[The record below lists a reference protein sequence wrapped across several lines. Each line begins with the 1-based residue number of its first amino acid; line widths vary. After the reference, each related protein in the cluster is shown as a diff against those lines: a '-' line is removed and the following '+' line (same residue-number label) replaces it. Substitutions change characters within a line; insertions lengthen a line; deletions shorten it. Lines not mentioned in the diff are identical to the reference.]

1 MYEESSEVKTKRRR
15 PSALPGIT
23 SLVLVMFML
32 GLLSLTYLGFQGL
45 SKSLVESSS
54 LDVYFK
60 DSCTESQVKDL
71 ETALKKE
78 KWYKSSHFVSRE
90 EGMKEMAQSNDSA
103 FMQYVELNALPLSLE
118 LYFKAEFASAAQ
130 LEKVSSDLQKM
141 QIVESVVYQKNLL
154 ESVNS
159 NIAKI
164 HLTLLGITLVFVII
178 AIGLIHNSTRLNI
191 FANRF
196 IIKSMQLVGAT
207 HGFIIR
213 PIIGKF
219 IAYALIAFPISLVML
234 FGALNVI
241 HYIWSG
247 FGSIAEITGFIEPL
261 EAAICLSAT
270 LLCGILIAAGSAWF
284 STRKYLRSKIENLY

>member
-1 MYEESSEVKTKRRR
+1 MPEETELKTKRRR

-45 SKSLVESSS
+45 SKSLVESNS
-54 LDVYFK
+54 LDIYFT
-60 DSCTESQVKDL
+60 DSCTENQVMALDN
-71 ETALKKE
+71 ELKKE
-78 KWYKSSHFVSRE
+78 KWYKSSRFVSRE
-90 EGMKEMAQSNDSA
+90 DGLKEMANSNDPA

-118 LYFKAEFASAAQ
+118 LYFKAEFASSTQ
-130 LEKVSSDLQKM
+130 IEKVSAELQKM
-141 QIVESVVYQKNLL
+141 PIVESVVYQKNLL
-154 ESVNS
+154 ETVND
-159 NIAKI
+159 NVAKI
-164 HLTLLGITLVFVII
+164 QLTLLGLTVILVII

-219 IAYALIAFPISLVML
+219 VLYAIIAFPISLLLL
-234 FGALNVI
+234 FGALRGVQ
-241 HYIWSG
+241 YVWSG
-247 FGSIAEITGFIEPL
+247 FGSLTEFARFIEPQHAVIYL
-261 EAAICLSAT
+261 AGTAIS
-270 LLCGILIAAGSAWF
+270 GILIAAGSAWF

>member
-1 MYEESSEVKTKRRR
+1 MSEVAEVKTKRRR
-15 PSALPGIT
+15 PSALPGIS
-23 SLVLVMFML
+23 SLALVMFML

-54 LDVYFK
+54 LDIYFT
-60 DSCTESQVKDL
+60 DSCSENQVKAL

-78 KWYKSSHFVSRE
+78 KWFKSSHFVSRE
-90 EGMKEMAQSNDSA
+90 EGMKEMAAGNDSA
-103 FMQYVELNALPLSLE
+103 FMKYVELNALPLSLE
-118 LYFKAEFASAAQ
+118 LYFKAEFASAPH
-130 LEKVSSDLQKM
+130 LEKVSAELKKM
-141 QIVESVVYQKNLL
+141 SIVESVVYQKNLL

-159 NIAKI
+159 NVAKI
-164 HLTLLGITLVFVII
+164 QLSLLGLTLVFIII
-178 AIGLIHNSTRLNI
+178 AIGLIHNSTRLSI

-219 IAYALIAFPISLVML
+219 IVYALIAFPISLLML
-234 FGALNVI
+234 FGALRGV

-247 FGSIAEITGFIEPL
+247 FGSVAEITEFIEPL
-261 EAAICLSAT
+261 QGVVCIAGT
-270 LLCGILIAAGSAWF
+270 LCCGILIAAGSAWF

>member
-71 ETALKKE
+71 ETGLKKE

-159 NIAKI
+159 NVAKI

-219 IAYALIAFPISLVML
+219 IVYALIAFPISLVML
-234 FGALNVI
+234 FGALNGI

-261 EAAICLSAT
+261 EASVCLSAT

>member
-1 MYEESSEVKTKRRR
+1 MSEEEAIKTKKRR
-15 PSALPGIT
+15 PSALPGIS
-23 SLVLVMFML
+23 SLALVMFML

-54 LDVYFK
+54 LDIYFK
-60 DSCTESQVKDL
+60 DSCTEDQVKAL
-71 ETALKKE
+71 ENELKKE
-78 KWYKSSHFVSRE
+78 KWYKSSRFISRE
-90 EGMKEMAQSNDSA
+90 EGMKEMAASNDSA

-130 LEKVSSDLQKM
+130 LESISGRLQKL
-141 QIVESVVYQKNLL
+141 QIIESVIYQKNLL
-154 ESVNS
+154 ETVNS
-159 NIAKI
+159 NVAKI
-164 HLTLLGITLVFVII
+164 QLTLLGLTLIFVVI

-219 IAYALIAFPISLVML
+219 IGYACIAFPISLVML
-234 FGALNVI
+234 FGAFRGIN
-241 HYIWSG
+241 YIWSG
-247 FGSIAEITGFIEPL
+247 FGSISEITAFIAPSQ
-261 EAAICLSAT
+261 AAFCMAGT

>member
-1 MYEESSEVKTKRRR
+1 MSEVTEIKSKRRR
-15 PSALPGIT
+15 PSALPGII
-23 SLVLVMFML
+23 SLALVMFML

-60 DSCTESQVKDL
+60 DSCTSEQVKSL
-71 ETALKKE
+71 EQELSRE
-78 KWYKSSHFVSRE
+78 KWYKNSRFVSRE
-90 EGMKEMAQSNDSA
+90 EGMKEMAESNDPA

-118 LYFKAEFASAAQ
+118 LFFKAEFASAPQ
-130 LEKVSSDLQKM
+130 LEKVAEKLRQLPL
-141 QIVESVVYQKNLL
+141 VESVVYQKNLL
-154 ESVNS
+154 ESVND
-159 NIAKI
+159 NVAKVQ
-164 HLTLLGITLVFVII
+164 LTLLGLTCIFVII

-219 IAYALIAFPISLVML
+219 ILYALIAFPISLIML
-234 FGALNVI
+234 FGAMKGI
-241 HYIWSG
+241 HTIWDG
-247 FGSIAEITGFIEPL
+247 LGSIAEIAGFIEPL
-261 EAAICLSAT
+261 QAAVCLTAT
-270 LLCGILIAAGSAWF
+270 ALCGILIAAGSAWF

>member
-1 MYEESSEVKTKRRR
+1 MPEETELKTKRRR

-45 SKSLVESSS
+45 SKSLVESNS
-54 LDVYFK
+54 LDIYFT
-60 DSCTESQVKDL
+60 DSCTENQVMALDN
-71 ETALKKE
+71 ELKKE
-78 KWYKSSHFVSRE
+78 KWYKSSRFVSRE
-90 EGMKEMAQSNDSA
+90 DGLKEMANSNDPA

-118 LYFKAEFASAAQ
+118 LYFKAEFASATQ
-130 LEKVSSDLQKM
+130 IEKVSAELQKM
-141 QIVESVVYQKNLL
+141 PIVESVVYQKNLL
-154 ESVNS
+154 ETVND
-159 NIAKI
+159 NVAKI
-164 HLTLLGITLVFVII
+164 QLTLLGLTVIFVII

-219 IAYALIAFPISLVML
+219 VLYAIIAFPISLLLL
-234 FGALNVI
+234 FGALRGVQ
-241 HYIWSG
+241 YVWSG
-247 FGSIAEITGFIEPL
+247 FGSLTEFARFIEPQHAVIYL
-261 EAAICLSAT
+261 AGTAIS
-270 LLCGILIAAGSAWF
+270 GILIAAGSAWF

>member
-1 MYEESSEVKTKRRR
+1 MSEEFEVKSKRRK
-15 PSALPGIT
+15 PSSLPGIT

-32 GLLSLTYLGFQGL
+32 GLFSLSYLGFQGL

-54 LDVYFK
+54 LDVYFH
-60 DSCTESQVKDL
+60 DSFSEAQVRELDNS
-71 ETALKKE
+71 LKKE
-78 KWYKSSHFVSRE
+78 KWYKTSRFVSRE
-90 EGMKEMAQSNDSA
+90 EGMKELAETSDPA

-118 LYFKAEFASAAQ
+118 LYFKAEFATAQ
-130 LEKVSSDLQKM
+130 ELEMVSEKLKKM
-141 QIVESVVYQKNLL
+141 PMVESVIYQKNLM
-154 ESVNS
+154 ESVNDNVS
-159 NIAKI
+159 KI
-164 HLTLLGITLVFVII
+164 QLTLLGITLIFVFIS
-178 AIGLIHNSTRLNI
+178 IGLIHNSTRLNI

-219 IAYALIAFPISLVML
+219 VMYAIIAFPISLLLL
-234 FGALNVI
+234 FGVLKGI

-247 FGSIAEITGFIEPL
+247 FGTIANIAGFINPWQ
-261 EAAICLSAT
+261 AVICLSAT
-270 LLCGILIAAGSAWF
+270 AFCGILIAAGSAWF

>member
-1 MYEESSEVKTKRRR
+1 MTEEAEVKTKRRR
-15 PSALPGIT
+15 PSAVPGIS
-23 SLVLVMFML
+23 SLALVMFML
-32 GLLSLTYLGFQGL
+32 GLLSLTHLGFKGL

-54 LDVYFK
+54 LDIYFK
-60 DSCTESQVKDL
+60 DSCTEAQVKTL
-71 ETALKKE
+71 ENDLKKE
-78 KWYKSSHFVSRE
+78 KWYKSSRFISRE
-90 EGMKEMAQSNDSA
+90 EGMKEMAASNDSA
-103 FMQYVELNALPLSLE
+103 FMQYLELNALPLSLE

-130 LEKVSSDLQKM
+130 LESVSARLQKL
-141 QIVESVVYQKNLL
+141 QIVESVVYQKNLV
-154 ESVNS
+154 ESVN
-159 NIAKI
+159 NNMAKM
-164 HLTLLGITLVFVII
+164 HLTLLGLTLIFVVI

-219 IAYALIAFPISLVML
+219 IVYVFIAFPISLLML
-234 FGALNVI
+234 FGALRGI

-247 FGSIAEITGFIEPL
+247 FGSIIEFASFIKPLDAAFCLTG
-261 EAAICLSAT
+261 T

-284 STRKYLRSKIENLY
+284 STRKYLRTKIENLY

>member
-1 MYEESSEVKTKRRR
+1 MSEDFEVKTKRRK

-32 GLLSLTYLGFQGL
+32 GLFSLSYLGFQGL

-54 LDVYFK
+54 LDVYFN
-60 DSCTESQVKDL
+60 DSCSEAQVRELDNN
-71 ETALKKE
+71 LKKE
-78 KWYKSSHFVSRE
+78 KWYKASRFVSRE
-90 EGMKEMAQSNDSA
+90 EGMKELAETSDPA

-118 LYFKAEFASAAQ
+118 LHFKAEFATARE
-130 LEKVSSDLQKM
+130 LEMVSEKLKKM
-141 QIVESVVYQKNLL
+141 QIVESVIYQKNLM
-154 ESVNS
+154 ESVNDNVS
-159 NIAKI
+159 KI
-164 HLTLLGITLVFVII
+164 QLTLLGITLIFVII
-178 AIGLIHNSTRLNI
+178 SIGLIHNSTRLNI

-207 HGFIIR
+207 HGFIIK

-219 IAYALIAFPISLVML
+219 VMYAIIAFPFSLLLL
-234 FGALNVI
+234 FGVLKGI

-247 FGSIAEITGFIEPL
+247 FGTIANVAEFINPWQAL
-261 EAAICLSAT
+261 FCLSAT
-270 LLCGILIAAGSAWF
+270 ALCGILIAAGSAWF

>member
-1 MYEESSEVKTKRRR
+1 MSEDFEVKTKRRK

-32 GLLSLTYLGFQGL
+32 GLFSLSYLGFQGL

-54 LDVYFK
+54 LDVYFN
-60 DSCTESQVKDL
+60 DSCSEAQVRELDNN
-71 ETALKKE
+71 LKKE
-78 KWYKSSHFVSRE
+78 KWYKASRFVSRE
-90 EGMKEMAQSNDSA
+90 EGMKELAETSDPA

-118 LYFKAEFASAAQ
+118 LHFKAEFATARE
-130 LEKVSSDLQKM
+130 LEMVSEKLKKM
-141 QIVESVVYQKNLL
+141 QIVESVIYQKNLM
-154 ESVNS
+154 ESVNDNVS
-159 NIAKI
+159 KI
-164 HLTLLGITLVFVII
+164 QLTLLGITLIFVII
-178 AIGLIHNSTRLNI
+178 SIGLIHNSTRLNI

-207 HGFIIR
+207 HGFIIK

-219 IAYALIAFPISLVML
+219 VMYAIIAFPFSLLLL
-234 FGALNVI
+234 FGVLKGI

-247 FGSIAEITGFIEPL
+247 FGTIANVAEFINPWQAL
-261 EAAICLSAT
+261 VCLSAT
-270 LLCGILIAAGSAWF
+270 ALCGILIAAGSAWF

>member
-1 MYEESSEVKTKRRR
+1 MSEESEIKTKRRR
-15 PSALPGIT
+15 PSAVPGV
-23 SLVLVMFML
+23 SSMALVMFML
-32 GLLSLTYLGFQGL
+32 GLLSLTYLGFQGI

-54 LDVYFK
+54 LDIYFK
-60 DSCTESQVKDL
+60 DSCTEAQVKAL
-71 ETALKKE
+71 ESELKKE
-78 KWYKSSHFVSRE
+78 KWFKSSRFVSRE
-90 EGMKEMAQSNDSA
+90 DGMKEMAAGNDSA
-103 FMQYVELNALPLSLE
+103 FMQYVEMNALPLSLE
-118 LYFKAEFASAAQ
+118 LFFKAEFATAAE
-130 LEKVSSDLQKM
+130 LEKVSAELKKLP
-141 QIVESVVYQKNLL
+141 ITESVVYQKNLL

-164 HLTLLGITLVFVII
+164 QLTLLGLTLVFIII

-219 IAYALIAFPISLVML
+219 IVYTFIAFPISLLML
-234 FGALNVI
+234 FGAFRGV

-247 FGSIAEITGFIEPL
+247 FGSIDEITGFIEPVQ
-261 EAAICLSAT
+261 AVICLAGT
-270 LLCGILIAAGSAWF
+270 LLCGILISAGSAWF